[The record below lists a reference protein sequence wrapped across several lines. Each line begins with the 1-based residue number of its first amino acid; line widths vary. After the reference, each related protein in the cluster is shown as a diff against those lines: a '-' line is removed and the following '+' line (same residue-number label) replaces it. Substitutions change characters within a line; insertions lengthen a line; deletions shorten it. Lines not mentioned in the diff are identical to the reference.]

1 MSAIKGLK
9 HVTDRAG
16 SKPSA
21 AKQFI
26 KNKAEFVEIYMG
38 RCLPLRDIN
47 PEM

>member
-21 AKQFI
+21 AKEFM
-26 KNKAEFVEIYMG
+26 KNKAEFLEIYMG
-38 RCLPLRDIN
+38 RCLPLGDLC